1 MRPSKLAFRYPAV
14 AVAVAAAVATATSWA
29 HAAGAGGAA
38 RGVRVYELYCATCHG
53 AAGNGAGPTAARY
66 GSPLPRDFTL
76 GTYKFR
82 STASGKLPLRKDL
95 VRTVSRGL
103 KGTVMPA
110 WQDVLSPADI
120 DAVIRYVEEFS
131 PRFAEVPESERGALD
146 VPPAPASTQVS
157 VARGGE
163 VYRQMGCANCHG
175 QKGYGDGPAAPS
187 LRDDQARPIRPL
199 DFTRGLYKGGSTPE
213 DVYRTFVTG
222 IDGTPMPSYGD
233 SLPDEADRWALVHYV
248 RSLSRPRGFFG
259 ALLGVHDP

>member
-1 MRPSKLAFRYPAV
+1 MRPAKLAFRRPAV
-14 AVAVAAAVATATSWA
+14 ALAVAIVVATATSWA
-29 HAAGAGGAA
+29 HASGVGA

-53 AAGNGAGPTAARY
+53 AAGDGAGPTAARY
-66 GSPLPRDFTL
+66 GSPLPRNFTL
-76 GTYKFR
+76 ATYKFR
-82 STASGKLPLRKDL
+82 STASGKLPLHKDL
-95 VRTVSRGL
+95 VRTVNRGL

-110 WQDVLSPADI
+110 WQDLLLPVEI
-120 DAVIRYVEEFS
+120 EAVARYLEEFS
-131 PRFAEVPESERGALD
+131 PRFAEVPESERQTLA
-146 VPPAPASTQVS
+146 VPPAPASTPES

-213 DVYRTFVTG
+213 DIYRTFVTG

-248 RSLSRPRGFFG
+248 RSLSRPRGFFD
-259 ALLGVHDP
+259 AFLGLNAP